1 MSLEIIKNK
10 VKCGLFEEARKLIEL
25 ESTAKLM
32 NETKQSLSTDFPL
45 LVMLSLVKNEDAAI
59 NLSRL
64 LLEKGYSLNLSDRNG
79 LCALNYALV
88 LKRLRLLSLYLESFN
103 FDLNTHHD
111 IFENSF
117 LHYLFAINDKD
128 ITKKFASVYSKYYE
142 WDPAKF
148 SKLMNCDGISVQDLV
163 DYYRILDK
171 QTYRQTLNDNQYK
184 VFFQLDS
191 NPITICKFIN
201 KMFYT
206 KSTFKLDTAF
216 VLNSMNNNNSNN
228 KSVTLLNKRKSL
240 TNTVN
245 TSTGSITSIG
255 ATNGSLNGKNRLKRD
270 FKLYILNSFNS
281 LNKPTFGLNL
291 NK

>member
-1 MSLEIIKNK
+1 
-10 VKCGLFEEARKLIEL
+10 
-25 ESTAKLM
+25 
-32 NETKQSLSTDFPL
+32 
-45 LVMLSLVKNEDAAI
+45 
-59 NLSRL
+59 
-64 LLEKGYSLNLSDRNG
+64 
-79 LCALNYALV
+79 
-88 LKRLRLLSLYLESFN
+88 
-103 FDLNTHHD
+103 
-111 IFENSF
+111 
-117 LHYLFAINDKD
+117 
-128 ITKKFASVYSKYYE
+128 
-142 WDPAKF
+142 
-148 SKLMNCDGISVQDLV
+148 
-163 DYYRILDK
+163 
-171 QTYRQTLNDNQYK
+171 
-184 VFFQLDS
+184 
-191 NPITICKFIN
+191 
-201 KMFYT
+201 MFYT